1 MENNKIALISEN
13 EITNF
18 LDSVGLGVSLSD
30 KEKVQFFNICKAYN
44 LNPIKKEIYA
54 VKYGSSPA
62 SIIVGFETYIKR
74 AERSGLLDGHETIT
88 QGSIKDG
95 DLRAIITIYRKD
107 WTRPFK
113 HEVYYSEYVQKTSS
127 GQVTKF
133 WSEKPITMLKKVAM
147 AQGFRLCF
155 SDELGGLPYTKEEI
169 QEQESIQDVSHVE
182 VDSRVRMNAKQ
193 FSSLCERL
201 KNKEDVLN
209 QAKEK
214 FAFTSEQE
222 SEIQIILDSLNNGE
236 STIILES

>member
-1 MENNKIALISEN
+1 MENNKVALISEN

-18 LDSVGLGVSLSD
+18 LDSVGLGATLSD

-54 VKYGSSPA
+54 VKYGNSPA
-62 SIIVGFETYIKR
+62 TIIVGFETYLKR

-88 QGSIKDG
+88 EGSIANG
-95 DLRAIITIYRKD
+95 DLRGIITIYRKD

-133 WSEKPITMLKKVAM
+133 WSEKPMTMIKKVAM

-169 QEQESIQDVSHVE
+169 QDQEPIQDVTHVE
-182 VDSRVRMNAKQ
+182 VDTRVRMNAKQ
-193 FSSLCERL
+193 FTALLERL
-201 KNKEDVLN
+201 KNKEDVLQ

-214 FAFTSEQE
+214 FVFTSEQE
-222 SEIQIILDSLNNGE
+222 KEIQIVIDSLDNE
-236 STIILES
+236 IILES

>member
-1 MENNKIALISEN
+1 MENNKVALISEN

-18 LDSVGLGVSLSD
+18 LDSVGLGATLSD

-54 VKYGSSPA
+54 VKYGNSPA
-62 SIIVGFETYIKR
+62 TIIVGFETYLKR

-88 QGSIKDG
+88 EGSIANG

-133 WSEKPITMLKKVAM
+133 WSEKPMTMIKKVAM

-169 QEQESIQDVSHVE
+169 QDQEPIQDVQHVE
-182 VDSRVRMNAKQ
+182 VDTRVKMNAKQ
-193 FSSLCERL
+193 FTTFLERL
-201 KNKEDVLN
+201 KNGEDVLV

-214 FAFTSEQE
+214 FVFTSEQQKE
-222 SEIQIILDSLNNGE
+222 VDIVIDSLIHE
-236 STIILES
+236 VILES